1 MVLLRLRTW
10 LNAVESNFYQRD
22 FPEWFSSVNEIYT
35 ASKQPLKEITWE
47 TGSEKWNASRTSRFL
62 LILGRNRNKPRNT
75 VLLVL
80 NLVSVYS
87 TFTRSYRKPDLT
99 STPLLQIQSVS
110 FRSKDPIRLVAN
122 YQFAASAA
130 IPARPVLYPRRYYF
144 LVTNVIPWFRSSY
157 RNPLLISTIA
167 VAGNGDHVLAA
178 TFDKVEQELKLDA
191 LTIS

>member
-1 MVLLRLRTW
+1 MKFTLRVSSRWKRLLGKQD
-10 LNAVESNFYQRD
+10 QRN
-22 FPEWFSSVNEIYT
+22 ETHRERRGFSLPLAET
-35 ASKQPLKEITWE
+35 AT
-47 TGSEKWNASRTSRFL
+47 
-62 LILGRNRNKPRNT
+62 KPRNT

-87 TFTRSYRKPDLT
+87 TFTRSNRKPDLT

-144 LVTNVIPWFRSSY
+144 PVTNVIPWFRSSY

-178 TFDKVEQELKLDA
+178 SDKVEQELRR
-191 LTIS
+191 